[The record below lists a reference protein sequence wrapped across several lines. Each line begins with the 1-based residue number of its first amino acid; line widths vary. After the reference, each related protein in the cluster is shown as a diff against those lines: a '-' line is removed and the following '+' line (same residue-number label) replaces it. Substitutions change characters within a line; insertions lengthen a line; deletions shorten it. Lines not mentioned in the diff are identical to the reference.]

1 MDLKNKIKNILY
13 DKAQLSSLIKGKAI
27 ELSFSKVGISKVTNL
42 KQEKAFFKKWL
53 NNDYNADMQYL
64 KNNFDKRF
72 NPQLIVENA
81 KSVISVALNYYPK
94 HLQNKDLP
102 IISKYTYGRD
112 YHKVMKRMLKQLANY
127 INNELTNINY
137 RIFVD
142 SAPVLDKKWA
152 ELSGIGW
159 VGKHSLLINK
169 EIGSFFFIGEII
181 LDLELEYDKPIK
193 NYCGTCTDCIDAC
206 PTNAIVSEK
215 VVDANKC
222 ISYQTIENKEEI
234 NNDLKGKFENRI
246 FGCDIC
252 QDVCPWNNKPISTI
266 ISDFDVKPE
275 RLSLSLTDWENLTED
290 KFEKIFNGTA
300 LRRAGYSGLKRNAK
314 FIKS

>member
-1 MDLKNKIKNILY
+1 MY
-13 DKAQLSSLIKGKAI
+13 SKAQLSSLIKSKAI
-27 ELSFSKVGISKVTNL
+27 ELCFSNVGISKIANL
-42 KQEKAFFKKWL
+42 ELEKPFYKKWL
-53 NNDYNADMQYL
+53 NSGYNADMQYL
-64 KNNFDKRF
+64 ENNFDKRF
-72 NPQLIVENA
+72 NPKLIVENA

-94 HLQNKDLP
+94 QMQKEGYP
-102 IISKYTYGRD
+102 VISKYAYGRD
-112 YHKVMKRMLKQLANY
+112 YHKVMKRMLKQLASY
-127 INNELTNINY
+127 INNELTSINY

-193 NYCGTCTDCIDAC
+193 NYCGNCTACIDAC

-234 NNDLKGKFENRI
+234 NTDLKGKFENRI

-275 RLSLSLTDWENLTED
+275 RLNLLLTDWENLTED
-290 KFEKIFNGTA
+290 KFEELFNGTP
-300 LRRAGYSGLKRNAK
+300 LRRAGFNGLKRNAK
-314 FIKS
+314 FLKYYSVKNKK